1 MKWAAR
7 VVARISVGH
16 RKLKSEREGEVVGNG
31 SSAGD
36 EGWAS
41 GRGRMVSCEGSKENK
56 GEGGKKARSRFGGE
70 RE

>member
-16 RKLKSEREGEVVGNG
+16 RKLKSERGGEVVGNG
-31 SSAGD
+31 TSAGD

-41 GRGRMVSCEGSKENK
+41 GRGRIRK
-56 GEGGKKARSRFGGE
+56 GGGRSQE
-70 RE
+70 REWG